1 VRRLKPW
8 VLAGAMAGLLAMT
21 GAPVQAASAD
31 PAAAQVDTFDAA
43 LLDVMKAAKSLGAQG
58 RYHRLEPAVT
68 RAFDI
73 PTMIRFAV
81 GPSWSTIPAAQQ
93 QSLTAAFQRLTAAGY
108 AHNFNGYSGET
119 FQVDPNV
126 VTRGP
131 DKVVQTKINSPG
143 SAPVVISYRM
153 RQSGGAWKI
162 IDVFYNG
169 SISQLTTRRADFSA
183 TLASGGPA
191 ALVAHLNALAD
202 KELK

>member
-1 VRRLKPW
+1 MSKLGVW
-8 VLAGAMAGLLAMT
+8 LAALILLVGLGAGPAR
-21 GAPVQAASAD
+21 AASAD
-31 PAAAQVDTFDAA
+31 PAAVQVDAFDAA
-43 LLDVMKAAKSLGAQG
+43 LLEVMKSAKALGLQG
-58 RYHRLEPAVT
+58 RYHRLEPAVA

-81 GPSWSTIPAAQQ
+81 GLSWSSIPAAQQ

-108 AHNFNGYSGET
+108 AHNFNGYTGET

-131 DKVVQTKINSPG
+131 DKVVRTRIFSPG

-202 KELK
+202 KELR